1 MNVLVR
7 ARALRSLVVCALLA
21 AVPAT
26 QAQAPPENSAS
37 PDPVEAAP
45 AKATSARTI
54 VDELHKVLSANL
66 LDGDAKGFNERLAR
80 VAPVVANSFDFGAI
94 ARFAMGRNLK
104 LLGAAD
110 RARFERLLEDLSAA
124 TYADQFS
131 GDGAQAQFVFVSQ
144 QPARGART
152 MLRTRLERPGEVPV
166 AFDYVLQETAQGPR
180 IVNVIA
186 DGVSDLSLKRAQ
198 YAAVIRTEGVES
210 LLESIERQLL
220 QLMQNGRSGG

>member
-1 MNVLVR
+1 M
-7 ARALRSLVVCALLA
+7 A
-21 AVPAT
+21 
-26 QAQAPPENSAS
+26 
-37 PDPVEAAP
+37 
-45 AKATSARTI
+45 I
-54 VDELHKVLSANL
+54 VDELHRVLSANL
-66 LDGDAKGFNERLAR
+66 RDGDEKGFNARLAR
-80 VAPVVANSFDFGAI
+80 VAPVVANSFDFDAI

-104 LLGAAD
+104 LLGVAE

-131 GDGAQAQFVFVSQ
+131 GDGAQARFVFVSQ
-144 QPARGART
+144 QPARGGRT
-152 MLRTRLERPGEVPV
+152 MLRTRLERPGEAPV
-166 AFDYVLQETAQGPR
+166 AFDYVLRKTAQGPR

-220 QLMQNGRSGG
+220 QLTQNGRSGG